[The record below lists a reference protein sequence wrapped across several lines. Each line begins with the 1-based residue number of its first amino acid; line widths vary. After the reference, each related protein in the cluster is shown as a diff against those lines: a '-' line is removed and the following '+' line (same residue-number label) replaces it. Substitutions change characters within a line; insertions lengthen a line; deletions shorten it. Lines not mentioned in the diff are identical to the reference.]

1 MSIFDVD
8 SNIESINDNIRKA
21 KAEKSLK
28 ILMEHFNKE
37 ITKSINKEILKT
49 LYELGNDNHKI

>member
-1 MSIFDVD
+1 MSVFDID
-8 SNIESINDNIRKA
+8 SNIESIDDNIRRV

-28 ILMEHFNKE
+28 MLMEHFNKE
-37 ITKSINKEILKT
+37 IDKSIKKQILKT